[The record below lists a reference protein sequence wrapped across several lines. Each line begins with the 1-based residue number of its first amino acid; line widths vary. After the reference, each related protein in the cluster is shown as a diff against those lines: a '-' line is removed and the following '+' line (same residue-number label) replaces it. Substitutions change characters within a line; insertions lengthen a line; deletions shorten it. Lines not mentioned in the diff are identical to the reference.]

1 MNFLDK
7 LERKVRGKLSHYP
20 IFYAFIGGIGV
31 VLFWRGV
38 WHTADDLN
46 LGSLIS
52 IIIGVVVLI
61 ITGVFV
67 SSFIGNQLII
77 SGLVGEKK
85 IAEKEEGE
93 LQTEEMRLK
102 NLQSTL
108 SRLEKKLD
116 HIDKEVEEKKI
127 DNNLQ

>member
-1 MNFLDK
+1 MNFLDR
-7 LERKVRGKLSHYP
+7 LERKVRGRLSHYP
-20 IFYAFIGGIGV
+20 IFYAFVGGIGV

-52 IIIGVVVLI
+52 IIIGVVILI
-61 ITGVFV
+61 VTGIFV

-108 SRLEKKLD
+108 GRLEKKLD
-116 HIDKEVEEKKI
+116 HIDTEIEQK
-127 DNNLQ
+127 